1 MKRICQGNGLTGDPI
16 SMEIKMDRLTDHTK
30 KNKIVELVTFHV
42 GKALCGMD
50 ILTVQEINKN
60 MNITY
65 VPQSQDYVLGV
76 LNLRGKIVSIIDLGR
91 KLGLSPVKFTENSRN
106 IIVNPKTEHIG
117 FLVDRISDVIPAE
130 LDKIESPPTN
140 ISGVQGKFFEGVF
153 KTEDSLI
160 GILNVEEILIEEEEE
175 L

>member
-1 MKRICQGNGLTGDPI
+1 
-16 SMEIKMDRLTDHTK
+16 MDRLTGYK
-30 KNKIVELVTFHV
+30 EGNKIVELVTFHV

-50 ILTVQEINKN
+50 ILTVQEINKK

-65 VPQSQDYVLGV
+65 VPQSKDYILGV

-106 IIVNPKTEHIG
+106 VIVNSKTEHVG
-117 FLVDRISDVIPAE
+117 LLVDLISDVIPAE
-130 LDKIESPPTN
+130 LDRIEPPPAN

-160 GILNVEEILIEEEEE
+160 GILNVEEVLKEEDEE